1 MIEKSKRVKWL
12 NRRNAERILELEL
25 IISNQ
30 QSKINKLESKLSMV
44 ISSNKNLFISFS
56 QYSKHIKD
64 NLSETLDLL
73 QETI

>member
-25 IISNQ
+25 IISDQ

-44 ISSNKNLFISFS
+44 ISSNKNLFVSFS
-56 QYSKHIKD
+56 QYSEHIKD
-64 NLSETLDLL
+64 NLSGTLDLL

>member
-44 ISSNKNLFISFS
+44 ISSNKNLFVSFS
-56 QYSKHIKD
+56 QYSEHIKD
-64 NLSETLDLL
+64 NLSGTLDLL

>member
-25 IISNQ
+25 IISDQ

>member
-64 NLSETLDLL
+64 NLSGTLDLL